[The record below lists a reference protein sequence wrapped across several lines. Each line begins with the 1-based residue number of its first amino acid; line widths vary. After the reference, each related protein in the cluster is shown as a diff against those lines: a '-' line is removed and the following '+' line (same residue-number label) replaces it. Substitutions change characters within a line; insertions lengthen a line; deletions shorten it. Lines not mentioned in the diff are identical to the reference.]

1 MQTETY
7 HQNKTFSAI
16 NYAEKELVG
25 REFDYCNFKQVDF
38 SNCKIQNC
46 IFSDC
51 VLEDCNLSLAQL
63 INTGLSS
70 VKFKNCKLLGVDFI
84 KVRDF
89 SFAVS
94 FDHCIL
100 DYASFS
106 RKKLRNTIFKK
117 CRMQE
122 VSFQESDLTGSIFAD
137 CDLSRTSFNDTIL
150 NEVDF
155 TSAYNFSIDPERNKI
170 KKAKFSVAGLQGLLE
185 KYNLVVVD

>member
-1 MQTETY
+1 MQTEV
-7 HQNKTFSAI
+7 HHHNKTFSSI

-25 REFDYCNFKQVDF
+25 REFDQCNFQQVDF

-63 INTGLSS
+63 VNTGLSN

-89 SFAVS
+89 SFSVS
-94 FDHCIL
+94 FENCIL

-106 RKKLRNTIFKK
+106 RKKL
-117 CRMQE
+117 
-122 VSFQESDLTGSIFAD
+122 
-137 CDLSRTSFNDTIL
+137 
-150 NEVDF
+150 
-155 TSAYNFSIDPERNKI
+155 
-170 KKAKFSVAGLQGLLE
+170 KKAKFVVAGLQGLLE
-185 KYNLVVVD
+185 KYNLIVVE

>member
-1 MQTETY
+1 METETY

-16 NYAEKELVG
+16 NYAEQELIG
-25 REFDYCNFKQVDF
+25 REFDKCNFKQVDF

-63 INTGLSS
+63 TKTGLSS
-70 VKFKNCKLLGVDFI
+70 VQFKNCKLLGVDFT

-94 FDHCIL
+94 FDNCIL

-106 RKKLRNTIFKK
+106 RKKLRNTLFKK
-117 CRMQE
+117 CRLQE
-122 VSFQESDLTGSIFAD
+122 ASFQESDLTGSIFAD
-137 CDLSRTSFNDTIL
+137 CDLSRTSFSNTIL
-150 NEVDF
+150 YETDF
-155 TSAYNFSIDPERNKI
+155 TSAYNFSIDPDQNKM
-170 KKAKFSVAGLQGLLE
+170 KKAKFSVSGLAGLLE
-185 KYNLVVVD
+185 KYNLIVVD